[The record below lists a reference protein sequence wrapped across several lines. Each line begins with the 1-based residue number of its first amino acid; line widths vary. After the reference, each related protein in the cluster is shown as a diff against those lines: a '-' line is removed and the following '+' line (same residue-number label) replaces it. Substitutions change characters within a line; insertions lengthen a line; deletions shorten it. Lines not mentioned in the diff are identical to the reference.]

1 MVAYA
6 AFLRLCPDADCALP
20 PWLVHTMRAGK
31 VRSGGAEF
39 DAAGGDTCGLLRLL
53 LRYNRWVGGWV
64 GVGVGVGGWVGMGG
78 WVGAVVGV
86 FARV

>member
-53 LRYNRWVGGWV
+53 LRYNRWVGGWGSV
-64 GVGVGVGGWVGMGG
+64 G
-78 WVGAVVGV
+78 VGV
-86 FARV
+86 FARVVCLVPNPPAA